1 MPLYKSASLTR
12 NSAIL
17 ILYGKTKRR
26 KRGKRLLDFRN
37 LQDEKTKVTK
47 LTTLTLGLRGE
58 KKRK

>member
-1 MPLYKSASLTR
+1 MLLYKSASLTR
-12 NSAIL
+12 NSAI
-17 ILYGKTKRR
+17 YGKTGRR

-47 LTTLTLGLRGE
+47 LATLTLGLRGE